1 MTKSSPESDIQAMII
16 CAMCDSGYN
25 RFLCPMAAGTH
36 ALTPPPSGDIRYP
49 SIFNTPIV
57 AILF

>member
-1 MTKSSPESDIQAMII
+1 MII
-16 CAMCDSGYN
+16 CALCDNEYAPQ
-25 RFLCPMAAGTH
+25 PMAAGGQSSG
-36 ALTPPPSGDIRYP
+36 PPPSGDIRYP

>member
-1 MTKSSPESDIQAMII
+1 MIFF
-16 CAMCDSGYN
+16 AMCDNGYAPQ
-25 RFLCPMAAGTH
+25 PMAAGGQSSG
-36 ALTPPPSGDIRYP
+36 PPSGDIRYP

>member
-16 CAMCDSGYN
+16 CAMCDNEYAP
-25 RFLCPMAAGTH
+25 LPMSAGIRSL
-36 ALTPPPSGDIRYP
+36 APPPSGDIRYP

>member
-16 CAMCDSGYN
+16 CAMYNSGHGPQ
-25 RFLCPMAAGTH
+25 PMSAGIRSL
-36 ALTPPPSGDIRYP
+36 APPPSGDIRYP
-49 SIFNTPIV
+49 SMFNTPIV